1 MAKLKTGRHTGAIK
15 AHRQSERRA
24 EQNRGVRKQ
33 IRTVSKE
40 LVSAVTLKDKDNAGK
55 ILNKAASV
63 WDKAAKKGVIHW
75 KTAARKKSR
84 LSKLVNSVS
93 KAK

>member
-15 AHRQSERRA
+15 AARQAERRA
-24 EQNRGVRKQ
+24 QHNRGIRK
-33 IRTVSKE
+33 
-40 LVSAVTLKDKDNAGK
+40 TLKEVAKEFAVAVKAGD
-55 ILNKAASV
+55 AAKTTQAYGEVSSK

-84 LSKLVNSVS
+84 L
-93 KAK
+93 AKQVAAAAKKS